1 MKRVSFYLSVLLL
14 TFFISTCS
22 DDQPTVNPT
31 PEVPEQPEPEPTPEP
46 DEEQGI
52 DGDSLVEYIEQTAQ
66 LLNEAQSLNFKR
78 WDILN
83 QRVHEN
89 PQAAGSYE
97 GELEVLK
104 NYISK
109 RVPKL
114 DTLIGQ

>member
-1 MKRVSFYLSVLLL
+1 MANVIVKKDTAARQRLIEMWNKAR
-14 TFFISTCS
+14 T
-22 DDQPTVNPT
+22 
-31 PEVPEQPEPEPTPEP
+31 
-46 DEEQGI
+46 EQGI
-52 DGDSLVEYIEQTAQ
+52 DSEALLEYIDQTAQ
-66 LLNEAQSLNFKR
+66 LLNESQKLNFKR

-97 GELEVLK
+97 GEVAILK